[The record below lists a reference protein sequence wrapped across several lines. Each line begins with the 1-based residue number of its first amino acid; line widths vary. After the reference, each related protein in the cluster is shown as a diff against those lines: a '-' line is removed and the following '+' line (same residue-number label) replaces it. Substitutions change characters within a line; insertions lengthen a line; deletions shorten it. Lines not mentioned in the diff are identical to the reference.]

1 LHEVAQ
7 RSGVLI
13 TRPGEAAVETA
24 RRVAA
29 LGLLPVLAPALA
41 IVPRPAS
48 LPDPASLQA
57 VLVTSGNA
65 LPALPVAFHALLL
78 LAVGERTA
86 ARARQAGFARVSSAG
101 GDAEALARLALEV
114 CRPAGQPLLLA
125 SGEGQGKALAAWL
138 RGRGF
143 RLLRRTTYAARPAPG
158 LTEAAGA
165 AFAAGHLCAAL
176 FFSPATA
183 RAFVAA
189 VRHLPPEPIAAV
201 EALAISSAT
210 AAALSPLPWRRI
222 RVASLPTQE
231 ELLALLL

>member
-1 LHEVAQ
+1 LHEVVTTL
-7 RSGVLI
+7 GVLI

-29 LGLLPVLAPALA
+29 LGLRPVLAPALA

-48 LPDPASLQA
+48 LPDPARLQA
-57 VLVTSGNA
+57 VLVTSGHA
-65 LPALPVAFHALLL
+65 LPALPDTFHALPL
-78 LAVGERTA
+78 LAVGDGTA
-86 ARARQAGFARVSSAG
+86 ARARQAGFARVSSAR
-101 GDAEALARLALEV
+101 GDAEALARLVLEA

-138 RGRGF
+138 RARGF
-143 RLLRRTTYAARPAPG
+143 RVLRRTTHAARPAPG
-158 LTEAAGA
+158 LAEAAGA
-165 AFAAGHLCAAL
+165 AFAAGDLGAAL

-189 VRHLPPEPIAAV
+189 VRHLPPERIAVV
-201 EALAISSAT
+201 EALAISPAT

-231 ELLALLL
+231 ELLALLP